1 MLTATIIYL
10 ITGKRR
16 KTIDPYRSLKID
28 RARRELSRSEYRAN
42 AKKNP

>member
-16 KTIDPYRSLKID
+16 KTIDPYRSVKIE
-28 RARRELSRSEYRAN
+28 RAKRELSRSEYRAN
-42 AKKNP
+42 ARKHP

>member
-16 KTIDPYRSLKID
+16 KTIDHYRSVKIE
-28 RARRELSRSEYRAN
+28 RAKRELSRSEYRAN
-42 AKKNP
+42 ARKHP